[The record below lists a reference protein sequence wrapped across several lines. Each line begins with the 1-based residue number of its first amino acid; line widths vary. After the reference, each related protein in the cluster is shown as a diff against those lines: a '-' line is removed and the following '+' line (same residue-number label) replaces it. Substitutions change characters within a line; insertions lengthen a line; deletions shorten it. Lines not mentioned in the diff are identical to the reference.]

1 MARSTEAKN
10 ADAPHGESEGDSGA
24 CAQNDERN
32 ENGGDGN
39 FVHDVCVSNT
49 PTPLVEERNSRT
61 A

>member
-32 ENGGDGN
+32 ENGGDGK

-49 PTPLVEERNSRT
+49 PTPLV
-61 A
+61 